1 MDWTLAHTDARS
13 KAFMAGLP
21 FDLRFS
27 LGARRVRLV
36 HGSPRKVNEYLFED
50 KPASLYERLAPQA
63 DCDVLVFGHTHK
75 PWVREYGGVLFVNCG
90 SVGKPKDGDPRGAF
104 AVLED
109 AGGELTVSIER
120 VPYDAEGGR
129 ARRRGG
135 RPPAGVRRQA
145 GRGGVSARPNLP
157 RRLAAEALGTFC
169 LVFAG
174 TGAIVVNAVAGNPL
188 GHGGV
193 AAAFGLVVAVMIF
206 GLGHLSGAHLNP
218 AVTVAFCSSRHFPP
232 GEVGPYVGAQLAGA
246 ILASLSLRGLF
257 GLAGGLGATHPDHVG
272 DLGALALEA
281 GLTAVL
287 MIVVLAVA
295 TDTRAV
301 GSMAAIAIGATIG
314 VEALVMGPITG
325 ASMNPARSLAPALVG
340 GDWTDLWHLPGGARS
355 VRGLVGALIYQFL
368 RDAREPAAAPAAIGE
383 PQEAVR

>member
-1 MDWTLAHTDARS
+1 M
-13 KAFMAGLP
+13 
-21 FDLRFS
+21 
-27 LGARRVRLV
+27 
-36 HGSPRKVNEYLFED
+36 
-50 KPASLYERLAPQA
+50 
-63 DCDVLVFGHTHK
+63 
-75 PWVREYGGVLFVNCG
+75 
-90 SVGKPKDGDPRGAF
+90 
-104 AVLED
+104 
-109 AGGELTVSIER
+109 
-120 VPYDAEGGR
+120 
-129 ARRRGG
+129 
-135 RPPAGVRRQA
+135 
-145 GRGGVSARPNLP
+145 SARPTLS
-157 RRLAAEALGTFC
+157 RRLAAECLGTFC

-232 GEVGPYVGAQLAGA
+232 GEVGPYVGAQLTGA

-287 MIVVLAVA
+287 VIVILAVA
-295 TDTRAV
+295 TDARAV

-314 VEALVMGPITG
+314 LEALVMGPITG

-340 GDWTDLWHLPGGARS
+340 GDLAGLWLYLVGPVVGA
-355 VRGLVGALIYQFL
+355 LAGALIYQFL
-368 RDAREPAAAPAAIGE
+368 RDAREPGAAHAAIGE
-383 PQEAVR
+383 PQEAAR